1 MFEGKIA
8 LNFKNL
14 IETLNHR
21 LKGSNRIHKMR
32 STLRHIKIKLLKTN
46 YNFKII
52 KESRKRKHIYR
63 YEKKLRS

>member
-21 LKGSNRIHKMR
+21 LKGSNRIHIMR
-32 STLRHIKIKLLKTN
+32 STLRHIKIKLLKIN